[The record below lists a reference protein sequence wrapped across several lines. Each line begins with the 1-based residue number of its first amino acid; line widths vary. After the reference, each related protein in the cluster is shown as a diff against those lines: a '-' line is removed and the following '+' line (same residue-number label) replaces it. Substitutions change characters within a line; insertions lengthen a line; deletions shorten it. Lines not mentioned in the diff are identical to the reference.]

1 MNSSPNRVLPV
12 LYGAMI
18 MTILS
23 VFPLLN
29 LINIFCCAGVA
40 IGGFAGVYFYSRQL
54 ANTNIPMTSKDGGMI
69 GLLSGILA
77 AVLVSGFGVLAGL
90 LSQINPMTEMVKM
103 LDDSGFSIPT
113 EMLSYVDKFSEEYNR
128 YGFSPSIA
136 VFSFLLHMILFP
148 LFGSI
153 GAIIGVSVFSKKQN
167 SGMPH

>member
-12 LYGAMI
+12 LYGSMI
-18 MTILS
+18 MTILAI
-23 VFPLLN
+23 FPILN

-90 LSQINPMTEMVKM
+90 LSQINPMTETVKM
-103 LDDSGFSIPT
+103 LEDSGFSVPS
-113 EMLSYVDKFSEEYNR
+113 EMLVYVEKFSEEYNR

-136 VFSFLLHMILFP
+136 VFSFFLHMILFP
-148 LFGSI
+148 LFGAV
-153 GAIIGVSVFSKKQN
+153 GAIIGVSVFSKKHNAGIPQ
-167 SGMPH
+167 